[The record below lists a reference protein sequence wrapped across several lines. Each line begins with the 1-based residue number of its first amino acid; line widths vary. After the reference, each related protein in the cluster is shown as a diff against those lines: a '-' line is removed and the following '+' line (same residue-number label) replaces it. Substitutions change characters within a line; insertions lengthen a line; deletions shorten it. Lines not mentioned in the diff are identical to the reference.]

1 MLTDLQRKWIHVGA
15 LEKQQKLSDIRG
27 EYLIFAN
34 RQSITAF
41 TFGRGLT
48 DLSLNEIGCTRVYVY
63 EQNVEKRNR
72 RQEKT

>member
-1 MLTDLQRKWIHVGA
+1 MGA

-48 DLSLNEIGCTRVYVY
+48 DLTPS
-63 EQNVEKRNR
+63 
-72 RQEKT
+72 